1 MGMNKDGINCRP
13 RAAHYRKCH
22 ATHYGIL
29 VIRVPLLVKRLA
41 SHSNCWP
48 YTMACYWMREDA
60 VPLISGKLVNGVDL
74 FPSSQACACHCFHSW
89 QPVSDH
95 LLSARLTH
103 RHGCILHAT
112 GLSHTETWS
121 SCAARW
127 LQWWDIRV
135 ERWIQ
140 THPWQIW
147 LTTIL
152 HGSSLFV
159 HNLSINV
166 SAEAYSSLCM
176 EVTSK
181 ETELLVNAGCSQC
194 VGCIDDLNVQQIQI
208 IVAKARFAFVT
219 PPKTPLWRG
228 PSEWPMLKHEYAVS
242 VSTKLQTAAASHPED
257 DSSEDVIQLEWST
270 FCMAVHLVQMKS
282 NKRDTSMMVTC
293 LISSRPK
300 PRQKTTN
307 QNLISKSNFFISM
320 PVQTRY
326 YCG

>member
-1 MGMNKDGINCRP
+1 MVTC
-13 RAAHYRKCH
+13 HYWC
-22 ATHYGIL
+22 
-29 VIRVPLLVKRLA
+29 
-41 SHSNCWP
+41 CWIIGGLP
-48 YTMACYWMREDA
+48 CC
-60 VPLISGKLVNGVDL
+60 PH
-74 FPSSQACACHCFHSW
+74 HCFHSW

-103 RHGCILHAT
+103 RHGCILHVT

-127 LQWWDIRV
+127 LQCWDSRV
-135 ERWIQ
+135 ERWIR
-140 THPWQIW
+140 THPWHIW

-194 VGCIDDLNVQQIQI
+194 VGCIDDLNVQEIQI

-228 PSEWPMLKHEYAVS
+228 PSEWPMLKHEYVVY
-242 VSTKLQTAAASHPED
+242 VSTKFQTAAASHPED
-257 DSSEDVIQLEWST
+257 NIQLEWSN
-270 FCMAVHLVQMKS
+270 FCMAIHLVQMKS
-282 NKRDTSMMVTC
+282 DKRDTSVTVTC
-293 LISSRPK
+293 LISSRPYQAGS
-300 PRQKTTN
+300 PPSRHVLPALR
-307 QNLISKSNFFISM
+307 LICQTLSM
-320 PVQTRY
+320 ITHHHVLWDHPINWYSQY
-326 YCG
+326 LAWH